1 MSEKKMSAELRV
13 KFGKGAARK
22 LRAAGKTPAV
32 IYGHGSETRH
42 IALPAHEVALA
53 LRTKNA
59 LLDLDIEGTPQL
71 VLVKSAQKDPVH
83 QVIEHIDLVEIRKGE
98 KVQVEVPVHVIGEPM
113 GGTVVDLMHN
123 TVSVEAEA
131 IKIPENIELHISK
144 ENGAGHHY
152 LASELVIPAGT
163 TLLLAADETIAT
175 VSETKQAHAEELAE
189 AAAESAEAAA
199 EAPAEGESAE
209 ATESAE

>member
-1 MSEKKMSAELRV
+1 MSEHKMRAELRV

-53 LRTKNA
+53 LRIKNA
-59 LLDLDIEGTPQL
+59 LLDLDIEGSKQL

-98 KVQVEVPVHVIGEPM
+98 KVTVDVPVHIIGEPLS
-113 GGTVVDLMHN
+113 GTVVDLVHA
-123 TVSVEAEA
+123 TVTLLAEA
-131 IKIPENIELHISK
+131 THIPENIELHISR
-144 ENGAGHHY
+144 EAAAGHHY
-152 LASELVIPAGT
+152 LVSDLQVPAGSV
-163 TLLLAADETIAT
+163 LELAKDELIAT
-175 VSETKQAHAEELAE
+175 VSETKQAHAEELA
-189 AAAESAEAAA
+189 AV
-199 EAPAEGESAE
+199 AEGETSGSDAQSGE
-209 ATESAE
+209 

>member
-1 MSEKKMSAELRV
+1 MSENKMRAELRV

-53 LRTKNA
+53 LRIKNA

-83 QVIEHIDLVEIRKGE
+83 QVIEHVDLVEIRKGE
-98 KVQVEVPVHVIGEPM
+98 KVNVDVPVHIIGEPLS
-113 GGTVVDLMHN
+113 GTVVDLVHN
-123 TVSVEAEA
+123 TVTLQAEA
-131 IKIPENIELHISK
+131 TSIPENIELHISK
-144 ENGAGHHY
+144 EAAAGHHY
-152 LASELVIPAGT
+152 LVSDLQVPAGSV
-163 TLLLAADETIAT
+163 LELAADELIAT
-175 VSETKQAHAEELAE
+175 VSETKQAHAEELATDAEGAAGE
-189 AAAESAEAAA
+189 AAAEGDSS
-199 EAPAEGESAE
+199 ESAE
-209 ATESAE
+209 SAE

>member
-1 MSEKKMSAELRV
+1 MSENKMRAELRV

-53 LRTKNA
+53 LRIKNA
-59 LLDLDIEGTPQL
+59 LLDLDIEGSQQL

-98 KVQVEVPVHVIGEPM
+98 KVTVDVPVHIIGEPLS
-113 GGTVVDLMHN
+113 GTVVDLIHN
-123 TVSVEAEA
+123 TVTLQAEA
-131 IKIPENIELHISK
+131 INIPENIELHISR
-144 ENGAGHHY
+144 EAAAGHHY
-152 LASELVIPAGT
+152 LVSDLQIPAGSV
-163 TLLLAADETIAT
+163 LEMAADELVAT
-175 VSETKQAHAEELAE
+175 VSETKQAHAEELAAVAE
-189 AAAESAEAAA
+189 GETSESGAESGSGESSESAE
-199 EAPAEGESAE
+199 
-209 ATESAE
+209 